1 MYCSKC
7 GNKIEEGTQ
16 FCSKCGNSVSN
27 NNVNRISEEEE
38 KRKRN
43 IKTIIV
49 CVAVIAILFITIQL
63 IVNSANNASEDYGSE
78 RATELLRPNN

>member
-1 MYCSKC
+1 MYCQKC

-16 FCSKCGNSVSN
+16 FCSKCGNP
-27 NNVNRISEEEE
+27 VNGEAVDEQEE

-78 RATELLRPNN
+78 KATELLRPNN

>member
-1 MYCSKC
+1 MYCQKC

-27 NNVNRISEEEE
+27 NNVKGISEEE

-49 CVAVIAILFITIQL
+49 CVAVIVVLFVAIQL
-63 IVNSANNASEDYGSE
+63 IVNNANNASENYGSE